1 MGYGSLEA
9 PPPKNERVS
18 KVSEEAGDSNVK
30 TGGEGSQVK
39 TLDVGRGE
47 YEGW

>member
-18 KVSEEAGDSNVK
+18 KVEEAGGSNVK
-30 TGGEGSQVK
+30 TGGKGSQVK